1 MAFDVKQDIRDRDLE
16 KDGAWMEWDED
27 TRFLIARKTSPRY
40 KAAFSKGYRE
50 NERLLSSKTNT
61 KRADD
66 IAEEL
71 MLGCMAEHLLL
82 GWEGVTDAGK
92 KLPYSVEV
100 AKFMIEEHD
109 DLRIMIDEF
118 SETRANFI
126 HGNDKRDAENLEK

>member
-1 MAFDVKQDIRDRDLE
+1 MAFDVKQDIRDRDRE

-27 TRFLIARKTSPRY
+27 TRFLVARKTSPRY

-71 MLGCMAEHLLL
+71 MLNCMAEHLLL
-82 GWEGVTDAGK
+82 DWVGVTDGGK
-92 KLPYSVEV
+92 KLPYSVEA
-100 AKFMIEEHD
+100 AKFIIEEPD
-109 DLRIMIDEF
+109 DLRTAIDEF
-118 SETRANFI
+118 SESRANFI
-126 HGNDKRDAENLEK
+126 AEADARDAENLEK